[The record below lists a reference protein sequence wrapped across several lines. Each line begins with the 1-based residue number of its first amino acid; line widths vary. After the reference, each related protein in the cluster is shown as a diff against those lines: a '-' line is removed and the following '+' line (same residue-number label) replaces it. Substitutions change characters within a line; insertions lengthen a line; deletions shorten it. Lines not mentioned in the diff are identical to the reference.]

1 MIQRGIVHS
10 LCIEGLYSLSG
21 KQSHKPSLMLIGGL
35 LQKMTPKLGF
45 KGCIDIDRDKI
56 EKETPSRENCN
67 HQISQ
72 DGQTNVQY

>member
-1 MIQRGIVHS
+1 
-10 LCIEGLYSLSG
+10 
-21 KQSHKPSLMLIGGL
+21 
-35 LQKMTPKLGF
+35 MTPKLGF
-45 KGCIDIDRDKI
+45 KGCIDIDRDKM